1 MALVPNPFF
10 IMLGG
15 YVYRIFVVK
24 WFYKKALSLNQI
36 MVIMKNE
43 WTRGEHMIILD
54 GQSLTLDQLKR
65 IARDKEKVEIAESS
79 KVLVEK
85 VTAFVQSV
93 VDDGKAVYGI
103 NTGFGHLANVIIE
116 KKEVKKLQE
125 NLLKSHACGVGEPLD
140 TEIVRAMMALRINA
154 LIKGYSGIRLCT
166 IEKLAELLNKDII
179 PVVYEKGSL
188 GASGDLALL
197 SHMSL
202 PLIGLG
208 EVFDEGQ
215 VRPAKLVF
223 EKYDIEPIK
232 ELYAKEGLSL
242 INGTQAMSAIGGLAL
257 YDAFRLM
264 DYANLSMS
272 LSMEALGG
280 VIDAMD
286 PRVHEVRGQV
296 GQIEVAAEIR
306 NNLSGSKH
314 ITHQNEKRVQD
325 AYSLRC
331 TPQVHG
337 ASLDALNHVKT
348 ILERE
353 MNAVTDNPILFENE
367 KDAISAG
374 NFHGQPLAI
383 AFDYL
388 GIALAELANISE
400 RRIERLVNPDLSN
413 GLPPFLAKNSGLNSG
428 FMIVQY
434 TAASLVSENKVLAH
448 PASVDSISSSA
459 NQEDH
464 VSMGSISA
472 RKARTILENT
482 RKVVAMEML
491 TACQAIDFREK
502 AQLGQK
508 TEKAYAWI
516 RKEIPWI
523 EKDEVMFTHL
533 HQIEKMLMD
542 DRFYHHVIEGGI

>member
-1 MALVPNPFF
+1 
-10 IMLGG
+10 
-15 YVYRIFVVK
+15 
-24 WFYKKALSLNQI
+24 
-36 MVIMKNE
+36 
-43 WTRGEHMIILD
+43 MIILD
-54 GQSLTLDQLKR
+54 GQSLTLEQLKQ

-79 KVLVEK
+79 KLMVDK
-85 VTAFVQSV
+85 VSEFVQSV

-103 NTGFGHLANVIIE
+103 NTGFGHLADVTIE

-125 NLLKSHACGVGEPLD
+125 NLLKSHACGVGDPLD
-140 TEIVRAMMALRINA
+140 PEIVRAMMALRINA
-154 LIKGYSGIRLCT
+154 LIKGYSGIRLST
-166 IEKLAELLNKDII
+166 IEKLLELLNKDII

-202 PLIGLG
+202 PLIGMG
-208 EVFDEGQ
+208 EVFYESKI
-215 VRPAKLVF
+215 VPAKIAF
-223 EKYDIEPIK
+223 DKIGIEPIK

-242 INGTQAMSAIGGLAL
+242 INGTQAMSAIGGLVL
-257 YDAFRLM
+257 YDAYRLL
-264 DYANLSMS
+264 DFANLSMS
-272 LSMEALGG
+272 LSMEALEG
-280 VIDAMD
+280 VIDALD
-286 PRVHEVRGQV
+286 PKIHIVRGQV
-296 GQIEVAAEIR
+296 GQIRVAEDMR
-306 NNLSGSKH
+306 KNLANSKH
-314 ITHQNEKRVQD
+314 ITHQNDKRVQD

-331 TPQVHG
+331 APQVHG
-337 ASLDALNHVKT
+337 ASLDALDHVKM

-353 MNAVTDNPILFENE
+353 MNAVTDNPILFVNE
-367 KDAISAG
+367 KEAISAG

-388 GIALAELANISE
+388 GIAIAELASISE

-413 GLPPFLAKNSGLNSG
+413 GLPPFLALNSGLNSG

-472 RKARTILENT
+472 RKAKTILENT
-482 RKVVAMEML
+482 RKVIAMEML

-502 AQLGQK
+502 AQLGHK
-508 TEKAYAWI
+508 TELAYDEI

-523 EKDEVMFTHL
+523 EKDEMMYPHL
-533 HQIEKMLMD
+533 HKIEKMLTED
-542 DRFYHHVIEGGI
+542 QFYDHIIKGGM